1 MARIVIGRSEFW
13 LRKIQEKK
21 GGKARNALPP
31 KQQIK
36 PKETGQNQRESLAID
51 LELNFTGVTGKL
63 LKLFRAERNK
73 MYQAQECGEYPNL
86 VRIQHLGLRGDG
98 QCCASDFDR
107 TDTFSNVLET
117 FSYDFRI
124 LLRV

>member
-21 GGKARNALPP
+21 GGKAKAIPP

-63 LKLFRAERNK
+63 LKLSRAERNK
-73 MYQAQECGEYPNL
+73 MYQGAPGKAAGNLWLKFSTLDRGEPIG
-86 VRIQHLGLRGDG
+86 RSLR
-98 QCCASDFDR
+98 R
-107 TDTFSNVLET
+107 SN
-117 FSYDFRI
+117 
-124 LLRV
+124 

>member
-1 MARIVIGRSEFW
+1 MSSCLGIA
-13 LRKIQEKK
+13 KK
-21 GGKARNALPP
+21 KKCGKAKAIPP

-51 LELNFTGVTGKL
+51 LEANSTGVRKKL

-73 MYQAQECGEYPNL
+73 MYQAQECEEYLNL
-86 VRIQHLGLRGDG
+86 VRIQHLGPRGDG

-107 TDTFSNVLET
+107 TDTFSNVLDT

>member
-36 PKETGQNQRESLAID
+36 PKETGQNQWESLAID

-73 MYQAQECGEYPNL
+73 MYQGALGKAAGNLWLKFSTLDRGEPIG
-86 VRIQHLGLRGDG
+86 RSLRK
-98 QCCASDFDR
+98 
-107 TDTFSNVLET
+107 SN
-117 FSYDFRI
+117 
-124 LLRV
+124 